1 MPLYTRY
8 KLPSYRKS
16 CPLFVIFAL
25 HSAFFMTVL
34 DHLLL
39 CNLWSIGVYMLPET
53 KEQFSI
59 FIKKKSLRKRTLC
72 ICKLT
77 HMRTIK
83 KAPKNKFW
91 DLCILFPQLF
101 SDCSLVYWEGCDLW
115 RWKVKWETPTTRD
128 NSMRQSLTTR
138 RLENLDDS
146 LIHFRFFLV
155 NIKWFF
161 SPF

>member
-16 CPLFVIFAL
+16 YPLFCDFRTSFCIL
-25 HSAFFMTVL
+25 Y
-34 DHLLL
+34 D
-39 CNLWSIGVYMLPET
+39 SIGSFIAL
-53 KEQFSI
+53 QFVI
-59 FIKKKSLRKRTLC
+59 YWCLYVTRNKRTIFNIHQKNHC
-72 ICKLT
+72 VSVHYAYVNWRICAPLKK
-77 HMRTIK
+77 RQIK
-83 KAPKNKFW
+83 SW

-146 LIHFRFFLV
+146 LIHFLL
-155 NIKWFF
+155 F
-161 SPF
+161 SQY

>member
-16 CPLFVIFAL
+16 YPLFCDFRTSFCIL
-25 HSAFFMTVL
+25 Y
-34 DHLLL
+34 D
-39 CNLWSIGVYMLPET
+39 SIGSFIAL
-53 KEQFSI
+53 QFVILVVSI
-59 FIKKKSLRKRTLC
+59 CYQKQKNNFQYSSKKNHCVSVHYAYVNWRICAAPLKKRQIKS
-72 ICKLT
+72 
-77 HMRTIK
+77 
-83 KAPKNKFW
+83 W
-91 DLCILFPQLF
+91 DLCILFPELF

-146 LIHFRFFLV
+146 LIHFLFF
-155 NIKWFF
+155 
-161 SPF
+161 